1 MSVHTR
7 RIVVVGLGL
16 LAPLP
21 AAAGAQVPVTY
32 EVRFPNAVHHEAE
45 ITVTFADVP
54 AGALEVRMSRSSPGR
69 YALHEFAKNVY
80 AVSAE
85 DGSGRAL
92 KITRPDPYGWTVAGH
107 DGTVRFRYTL
117 FADRADGTYSAI
129 DATHAHLNM
138 PATFAWARGLEER
151 PIRITFHPPAGS
163 GWKAA
168 TQLVPTDQPM
178 TFTAPNLQY
187 FLDSP
192 TELSDFALREWTIAS
207 GGRTQTIRLAVHH
220 AGTDAD
226 VDRYA
231 EMARKVVA
239 EQIAVFGE
247 APTFDYGTYTFIADY
262 LPYASGDGMEH
273 RNSTILTSSGSLAA
287 NAAGLLGTL
296 SHEFFHAWNM
306 ERLRSRMLEPFD
318 FERANMSDELWF
330 GEGFTSYYDDLTI
343 KRAGLMDLDE
353 YARSIG
359 AVLNAVINSP
369 GRRYHSPVEMSRL
382 APFVD
387 AAVSLDPTNRANT
400 FLSYYTW
407 GTAIG
412 LGLDLT
418 LRTRFRGIT
427 LDDYMRA
434 LWQRHGK
441 PEVPYTLADLERALA
456 ELIGDAAFAADF
468 FDRYIRGR
476 DVPDYE
482 ALLARAGLLLRKAN
496 PGRPTLGQA
505 QIRYDG
511 GQAHLVSGTLVGT
524 PLYEA
529 GLDRGDR
536 IISLAGRPVRSDDDV
551 NAVLSAHT
559 PGDAVEIRYEQRGR
573 EVTATLR
580 LAEDPRLEVVTFER
594 AGRPV
599 SAEIR
604 RFREAWLGS
613 KAGTS

>member
-1 MSVHTR
+1 VA
-7 RIVVVGLGL
+7 VAFGL
-16 LAPLP
+16 LTLLP
-21 AAAGAQVPVTY
+21 AALGAQAPVTY

-45 ITVTFADVP
+45 ITVTFADLP
-54 AGALEVRMSRSSPGR
+54 PGPLEVRMSRSSPGR

-80 AVSAE
+80 SVSAE
-85 DGSGRAL
+85 DGRGRAL
-92 KITRPDPYGWTVAGH
+92 TIARPDPYGWTVAGH

-129 DATHAHLNM
+129 DLTHAHLNM
-138 PATFAWARGLEER
+138 PATFVWARGLEER

-168 TQLVPTDQPM
+168 TQLVPTDDPM

-192 TELSDFALREWTIAS
+192 TELSAFTLREWTITS

-220 AGTDAD
+220 AGTEED
-226 VDRYA
+226 VDRYT
-231 EMARKVVA
+231 EMAQKVVA

-247 APTFDYGTYTFIADY
+247 APAFDYGTYTFIADY

-273 RNSTILTSSGSLAA
+273 RNSTILTSSGSIAA

-434 LWQRHGK
+434 LWQRYGQ
-441 PEVPYTLADLERALA
+441 PEIPYTIADLERALA
-456 ELIGDAAFAADF
+456 EVTGDSAFAADF

-482 ALLARAGLLLRKAN
+482 ALLAHAGLLLRKAN
-496 PGRPTLGQA
+496 PGRPTLGQV

-511 GQAHLVSGTLVGT
+511 GQAYLVSGTLVGT

-551 NAVLSAHT
+551 NAVLAAHA
-559 PGDAVEIRYEQRGR
+559 PGDVVEIRYEQRGR

-580 LAEDPRLEVVTFER
+580 LAEDPRLEVVTYER

-599 SAEIR
+599 TAEIR

-613 KAGTS
+613 KAGAS

>member
-1 MSVHTR
+1 VSVHSR
-7 RIVVVGLGL
+7 RAVAVAFGL
-16 LAPLP
+16 LTLLP
-21 AAAGAQVPVTY
+21 AALGAQAPVTY

-45 ITVTFADVP
+45 ITVTFADLP
-54 AGALEVRMSRSSPGR
+54 PGPLEVRMSRSSPGR

-80 AVSAE
+80 SVSAE
-85 DGSGRAL
+85 DGRGRAL
-92 KITRPDPYGWTVAGH
+92 TIARPDPYGWTVAGH

-129 DATHAHLNM
+129 DLTHAHLNM
-138 PATFAWARGLEER
+138 PATFVWARGLEER

-168 TQLVPTDQPM
+168 TQLVPTDDPM

-192 TELSDFALREWTIAS
+192 TELSAFTLREWTITS

-220 AGTDAD
+220 AGTEED
-226 VDRYA
+226 VDRYT
-231 EMARKVVA
+231 EMAQKVVA

-247 APTFDYGTYTFIADY
+247 APAFDYGTYTFIADY

-273 RNSTILTSSGSLAA
+273 RNSTILTSSGSIAA

-353 YARSIG
+353 YARGIG

-434 LWQRHGK
+434 LWQRYGQ
-441 PEVPYTLADLERALA
+441 PEIPYTIADLERALA
-456 ELIGDAAFAADF
+456 EVTGDSAFAADF

-482 ALLARAGLLLRKAN
+482 ALLAHAGLLLRKAN

-511 GQAHLVSGTLVGT
+511 GQAYLVSGTLVGT

-551 NAVLSAHT
+551 NAVLAAHA
-559 PGDAVEIRYEQRGR
+559 PGDVVEIRYEQRGR

-580 LAEDPRLEVVTFER
+580 LAEDPRLEVVTYER

-599 SAEIR
+599 TAEIR

-613 KAGTS
+613 KAGAS

>member
-1 MSVHTR
+1 VSVHTR
-7 RIVVVGLGL
+7 RIVVAGLGL
-16 LAPLP
+16 LALLP
-21 AAAGAQVPVTY
+21 AAAGAQAPVTY

-80 AVSAE
+80 SVSAE

-92 KITRPDPYGWTVAGH
+92 EITRPDPYGWTVAGH

-138 PATFAWARGLEER
+138 PATFVWARGLEER

-192 TELSDFALREWTIAS
+192 TELSDFTLREWTIAS
-207 GGRTQTIRLAVHH
+207 AGRTQTIRLAVHH

-226 VDRYA
+226 VDRYTG
-231 EMARKVVA
+231 MAQKVVA

-247 APTFDYGTYTFIADY
+247 APAFDYGTYTFIADY

-273 RNSTILTSSGSLAA
+273 RNSTILTSSSSIAA

-296 SHEFFHAWNM
+296 SHEFFHVWNM

-343 KRAGLMDLDE
+343 KRAGLMDLDQ

-359 AVLNAVINSP
+359 GVLNAVINAP
-369 GRRYHSPVEMSRL
+369 GRRYHSPVEMSRQ

-387 AAVSLDPTNRANT
+387 AAVSVDPTNRANT

-407 GTAIG
+407 GPAIG

-434 LWQRHGK
+434 LWERHGK
-441 PEVPYTLADLERALA
+441 PEIPYTMADLERVLA
-456 ELIGDAAFAADF
+456 EVTGDAAFAADF

-482 ALLARAGLLLRKAN
+482 ALLAHAGLLLRKAN

-536 IISLAGRPVRSDDDV
+536 IIALAGRPVRSDDDV
-551 NAVLSAHT
+551 NAVLAAHS
-559 PGDAVEIRYEQRGR
+559 PGDVVEIRYEQRGR

>member
-1 MSVHTR
+1 VA
-7 RIVVVGLGL
+7 VAFGL
-16 LAPLP
+16 LTLLP
-21 AAAGAQVPVTY
+21 AALGAQAPVTY

-45 ITVTFADVP
+45 ITVTFADLP
-54 AGALEVRMSRSSPGR
+54 PGPLEVRMSRSSPGR

-80 AVSAE
+80 SVSAE
-85 DGSGRAL
+85 DGRGRAL
-92 KITRPDPYGWTVAGH
+92 TIARPDPYGWTVAGH

-129 DATHAHLNM
+129 DLTHAHLNM
-138 PATFAWARGLEER
+138 PATFVWARGLEER

-168 TQLVPTDQPM
+168 TQLVPTDDPM

-192 TELSDFALREWTIAS
+192 TELSAFTLREWTITS

-220 AGTDAD
+220 AGTEED
-226 VDRYA
+226 VDRYT
-231 EMARKVVA
+231 EMAQKVVA

-247 APTFDYGTYTFIADY
+247 APAFDYGTYTFIADY

-273 RNSTILTSSGSLAA
+273 RNSTILTSSGSIAA

-434 LWQRHGK
+434 LWQRYGQ
-441 PEVPYTLADLERALA
+441 PEIPYTIADLERALA
-456 ELIGDAAFAADF
+456 EVTGDSAFAADF

-482 ALLARAGLLLRKAN
+482 ALLAHAGLLLRKAN

-511 GQAHLVSGTLVGT
+511 GQAYLVSGTLVGT

-551 NAVLSAHT
+551 NAVLAAHA
-559 PGDAVEIRYEQRGR
+559 PGDVVEIRYEQRGR

-580 LAEDPRLEVVTFER
+580 LAEDPRLEVVTYER

-599 SAEIR
+599 TAEIR

-613 KAGTS
+613 KAGAS

>member
-330 GEGFTSYYDDLTI
+330 GEGFTSYYDDLAI

-353 YARSIG
+353 YARGIG
-359 AVLNAVINSP
+359 GVLNAVINAP
-369 GRRYHSPVEMSRL
+369 GRRYHSPVEMSQQ

-387 AAVSLDPTNRANT
+387 AAVSVDPTNRANT

>member
-1 MSVHTR
+1 MSVHSR
-7 RIVVVGLGL
+7 RAVAVAFGL
-16 LAPLP
+16 LTLLP
-21 AAAGAQVPVTY
+21 AALGAQAPVTY

-45 ITVTFADVP
+45 ITVTFADLP
-54 AGALEVRMSRSSPGR
+54 PGPLEVRMSRSSPGR

-80 AVSAE
+80 SVSAE
-85 DGSGRAL
+85 DGRGRAL
-92 KITRPDPYGWTVAGH
+92 TIARPDPYGWTVAGH

-129 DATHAHLNM
+129 DLTHAHLNM
-138 PATFAWARGLEER
+138 PATFVWARGLEER

-168 TQLVPTDQPM
+168 TQLVPTDDPM

-192 TELSDFALREWTIAS
+192 TELSAFTLREWTITS

-220 AGTDAD
+220 AGTEED
-226 VDRYA
+226 VDRYT
-231 EMARKVVA
+231 EMAQKVVA

-247 APTFDYGTYTFIADY
+247 APAFDYGTYTFIADY

-273 RNSTILTSSGSLAA
+273 RNSTILTSSGSIAA

-434 LWQRHGK
+434 LWQRYGQ
-441 PEVPYTLADLERALA
+441 PEIPYTIADLERALA
-456 ELIGDAAFAADF
+456 EVTGDSAFAADF

-482 ALLARAGLLLRKAN
+482 ALLAHAGLLLRKAN

-511 GQAHLVSGTLVGT
+511 GQAYLVSGTLVGT

-551 NAVLSAHT
+551 NAVLAAHA
-559 PGDAVEIRYEQRGR
+559 PGDVVEIRYEQRGR

-580 LAEDPRLEVVTFER
+580 LAEDPRLEVVTYER

-599 SAEIR
+599 TAEIR

-613 KAGTS
+613 KAGAS

>member
-1 MSVHTR
+1 M
-7 RIVVVGLGL
+7 
-16 LAPLP
+16 P
-21 AAAGAQVPVTY
+21 AALGAQAPVTY

-45 ITVTFADVP
+45 ITVTFADLP
-54 AGALEVRMSRSSPGR
+54 PGPLEVRMSRSSPGR

-80 AVSAE
+80 SVSAE
-85 DGSGRAL
+85 DGRGRAL
-92 KITRPDPYGWTVAGH
+92 TIARPDPYGWTVAGH

-129 DATHAHLNM
+129 DLTHAHLNM
-138 PATFAWARGLEER
+138 PATFVWARGLEER

-168 TQLVPTDQPM
+168 TQLVPTDDPM

-192 TELSDFALREWTIAS
+192 TELSAFTLREWTITS

-220 AGTDAD
+220 AGTEED
-226 VDRYA
+226 VDRYT
-231 EMARKVVA
+231 EMAQKVVA

-247 APTFDYGTYTFIADY
+247 APAFDYGTYTFIADY

-273 RNSTILTSSGSLAA
+273 RNSTILTSSGSIAA

-434 LWQRHGK
+434 LWQRYGQ
-441 PEVPYTLADLERALA
+441 PEIPYTIADLERALA
-456 ELIGDAAFAADF
+456 EVTGDSAFAADF

-482 ALLARAGLLLRKAN
+482 ALLAHAGLLLRKAN

-511 GQAHLVSGTLVGT
+511 GQAYLVSGTLVGT

-551 NAVLSAHT
+551 NAVLAAHA
-559 PGDAVEIRYEQRGR
+559 PGDVVEIRYEQRGR

-580 LAEDPRLEVVTFER
+580 LAEDPRLEVVTYER

-599 SAEIR
+599 TAEIR

-613 KAGTS
+613 KAGAS

>member
-7 RIVVVGLGL
+7 RIVVAGLGL
-16 LAPLP
+16 LALLP
-21 AAAGAQVPVTY
+21 AAAGAQAPVTY

-80 AVSAE
+80 SVSAE

-92 KITRPDPYGWTVAGH
+92 EITRPDPYGWTVAGH

-138 PATFAWARGLEER
+138 PATFVWARGLEER

-192 TELSDFALREWTIAS
+192 TELSDFTLREWTIAS
-207 GGRTQTIRLAVHH
+207 AGRTQTIRLAVHH

-226 VDRYA
+226 VDRYTG
-231 EMARKVVA
+231 MAQKVVA

-247 APTFDYGTYTFIADY
+247 APAFDYGTYTFIADY

-273 RNSTILTSSGSLAA
+273 RNSTILTSSSSIAA

-296 SHEFFHAWNM
+296 SHEFFHVWNM

-343 KRAGLMDLDE
+343 KRAGLMDLDQ

-359 AVLNAVINSP
+359 GVLNAVINAP
-369 GRRYHSPVEMSRL
+369 GRRYHSPVEMSRQ

-387 AAVSLDPTNRANT
+387 AAVSVDPTNRANT

-407 GTAIG
+407 GPAIG

-434 LWQRHGK
+434 LWERHGK
-441 PEVPYTLADLERALA
+441 PEIPYTMADLERVLA
-456 ELIGDAAFAADF
+456 EVTGDAAFAADF

-482 ALLARAGLLLRKAN
+482 ALLAHAGLLLRKAN

-536 IISLAGRPVRSDDDV
+536 IIALAGRPVRSDDDV
-551 NAVLSAHT
+551 NAVLAAHS
-559 PGDAVEIRYEQRGR
+559 PGDVVEIRYEQRGR

>member
-1 MSVHTR
+1 MSVQSR
-7 RIVVVGLGL
+7 RFVVAGLGL
-16 LAPLP
+16 LTLLPTALAAQAPV
-21 AAAGAQVPVTY
+21 AY

-45 ITVTFADVP
+45 ITVTFTDVP

-80 AVSAE
+80 GVSAE
-85 DGSGRAL
+85 DGSGRTL
-92 KITRPDPYGWTVAGH
+92 TITRPDPYGWTVTGH

-129 DATHAHLNM
+129 DLTHAHLNM
-138 PATFAWARGLEER
+138 PATFVWARGLEER

-168 TQLVPTDQPM
+168 TQLVPTDEPM

-192 TELSDFALREWTIAS
+192 TELSAFTLREWTITS

-220 AGTDAD
+220 AGTEED
-226 VDRYA
+226 VDRYT
-231 EMARKVVA
+231 EMAQKVVA

-247 APTFDYGTYTFIADY
+247 APAFDYGTYTFIADY

-273 RNSTILTSSGSLAA
+273 RNSTILTSSGSIAA

-400 FLSYYTW
+400 FISYYTW

-434 LWQRHGK
+434 LWQRYGQ
-441 PEVPYTLADLERALA
+441 PEIPYTIADLERALA
-456 ELIGDAAFAADF
+456 EVTGDSAFAADF

-482 ALLARAGLLLRKAN
+482 ALLAHAGLLLRKAN

-505 QIRYDG
+505 QIRYG
-511 GQAHLVSGTLVGT
+511 GGHAYLASGTLVGT

-536 IISLAGRPVRSDDDV
+536 IIALAGRPVRSDDDV
-551 NAVLSAHT
+551 NAVLAAHA
-559 PGDAVEIRYEQRGR
+559 PGDVVEIRYEQRGR

-580 LAEDPRLEVVTFER
+580 LAEDPRLEVVTYER

-599 SAEIR
+599 TAEIR

-613 KAGTS
+613 KAGAS

>member
-1 MSVHTR
+1 MSVHSR
-7 RIVVVGLGL
+7 RVVAVGLGL
-16 LAPLP
+16 LALLP
-21 AAAGAQVPVTY
+21 AAARAQAPVTY

-92 KITRPDPYGWTVAGH
+92 TITRPDPYGWTVAGH

-117 FADRADGTYSAI
+117 FADRADGTYAAV

-138 PATFAWARGLEER
+138 PATFAWARGLEAR

-168 TQLVPTDQPM
+168 TQLVPAGQPM
-178 TFTAPNLQY
+178 TFTAPDLQY

-192 TELSDFALREWTIAS
+192 TELSDFALREWTVAS

-220 AGTDAD
+220 AGSDAD

-231 EMARKVVA
+231 EMAQKVVA

-247 APTFDYGTYTFIADY
+247 APAFDHGTYTFIADY

-273 RNSTILTSSGSLAA
+273 RNSTILTSAGSIAS

-343 KRAGLMDLDE
+343 KRAGLMDLDA
-353 YARSIG
+353 YARGIG
-359 AVLNAVINSP
+359 GVLNAVINAP
-369 GRRYHSPVEMSRL
+369 GRRYHSPVEMSRQ

-387 AAVSLDPTNRANT
+387 AAVSVDPTNRANT

-418 LRTRFRGIT
+418 LRTRFQGIT

-434 LWQRHGK
+434 LWQRHGR
-441 PEVPYTLADLERALA
+441 PEVPYTMADLERALA
-456 ELIGDAAFAADF
+456 ELTGAPAFAAEF
-468 FDRYIRGR
+468 FGQYIRGR
-476 DVPDYE
+476 DVPDYQT
-482 ALLARAGLLLRKAN
+482 LLARAGLLLRKAN

-536 IISLAGRPVRSDDDV
+536 IIALDGRPVRSDDDV
-551 NAVLSAHT
+551 SAVLAAHA

-573 EVTATLR
+573 ERTATLR

-599 SAEIR
+599 TDEIR
-604 RFREAWLGS
+604 RFRDAWLGS

>member
-1 MSVHTR
+1 MSVHSR
-7 RIVVVGLGL
+7 RAVAVAFGL
-16 LAPLP
+16 LTLLP
-21 AAAGAQVPVTY
+21 AALGAQAPVTY

-45 ITVTFADVP
+45 ITVTFADLP
-54 AGALEVRMSRSSPGR
+54 PGPLEVRMSRSSPGR

-80 AVSAE
+80 SVSAE
-85 DGSGRAL
+85 DGRGRAL
-92 KITRPDPYGWTVAGH
+92 TIARPDPYGWTVAGH

-129 DATHAHLNM
+129 DLTHAHLNM
-138 PATFAWARGLEER
+138 PATFVWARGLEER

-168 TQLVPTDQPM
+168 TQLVPTDDPM

-192 TELSDFALREWTIAS
+192 TELSAFTLREWTITS

-220 AGTDAD
+220 AGTEED
-226 VDRYA
+226 VDRYTK
-231 EMARKVVA
+231 MAQKVVA

-247 APTFDYGTYTFIADY
+247 APAFDYGTYTFIADY

-273 RNSTILTSSGSLAA
+273 RNSTILTSSGSIAA

-434 LWQRHGK
+434 LWQRYGQ
-441 PEVPYTLADLERALA
+441 PEIPYTIADLERALA
-456 ELIGDAAFAADF
+456 EVTGDSAFAADF

-482 ALLARAGLLLRKAN
+482 ALLAHAGLLLRKAN

-511 GQAHLVSGTLVGT
+511 GQAYLVSGTLVGT

-551 NAVLSAHT
+551 NAVLAAHA
-559 PGDAVEIRYEQRGR
+559 PGDVVEIRYEQRGR

-580 LAEDPRLEVVTFER
+580 LAEDPRLEVVTYER

-599 SAEIR
+599 TAEIR

-613 KAGTS
+613 KAGAS

>member
-1 MSVHTR
+1 
-7 RIVVVGLGL
+7 
-16 LAPLP
+16 
-21 AAAGAQVPVTY
+21 
-32 EVRFPNAVHHEAE
+32 
-45 ITVTFADVP
+45 
-54 AGALEVRMSRSSPGR
+54 
-69 YALHEFAKNVY
+69 
-80 AVSAE
+80 
-85 DGSGRAL
+85 
-92 KITRPDPYGWTVAGH
+92 
-107 DGTVRFRYTL
+107 
-117 FADRADGTYSAI
+117 
-129 DATHAHLNM
+129 
-138 PATFAWARGLEER
+138 
-151 PIRITFHPPAGS
+151 
-163 GWKAA
+163 
-168 TQLVPTDQPM
+168 
-178 TFTAPNLQY
+178 
-187 FLDSP
+187 
-192 TELSDFALREWTIAS
+192 
-207 GGRTQTIRLAVHH
+207 
-220 AGTDAD
+220 
-226 VDRYA
+226 
-231 EMARKVVA
+231 
-239 EQIAVFGE
+239 
-247 APTFDYGTYTFIADY
+247 
-262 LPYASGDGMEH
+262 
-273 RNSTILTSSGSLAA
+273 
-287 NAAGLLGTL
+287 
-296 SHEFFHAWNM
+296 
-306 ERLRSRMLEPFD
+306 MLEPFD

-434 LWQRHGK
+434 LWQRYGQ
-441 PEVPYTLADLERALA
+441 PEIPYTIADLERALA
-456 ELIGDAAFAADF
+456 EVTGDSAFAADF

-482 ALLARAGLLLRKAN
+482 ALLAHAGLLLRKAN

-511 GQAHLVSGTLVGT
+511 GQAYLVSGTLVGT

-551 NAVLSAHT
+551 NAV
-559 PGDAVEIRYEQRGR
+559 R
-573 EVTATLR
+573 EGHAPVTAWRRVSSLP
-580 LAEDPRLEVVTFER
+580 AAAGSSSPRRRSPPGPRRSTASARTGRWSGSR
-594 AGRPV
+594 AAARSRRTGRTS
-599 SAEIR
+599 SA
-604 RFREAWLGS
+604 
-613 KAGTS
+613 

>member
-7 RIVVVGLGL
+7 RITAVGLGL
-16 LAPLP
+16 LALLP
-21 AAAGAQVPVTY
+21 AAAGAQAPVMY

-69 YALHEFAKNVY
+69 YALHEFPKNVY

-92 KITRPDPYGWTVAGH
+92 TITRPDPYGWTVAGH

-117 FADRADGTYSAI
+117 FADRVDGTYSAV
-129 DATHAHLNM
+129 DLTHAHLNM

-151 PIRITFHPPAGS
+151 PIRVTFHPPAGS

-178 TFTAPNLQY
+178 TFTAPDLQY

-192 TELSDFALREWTIAS
+192 TELSDYTLREWTVAS
-207 GGRTQTIRLAVHH
+207 GGRTQTIQLAVHH

-247 APTFDYGTYTFIADY
+247 PPAFDHGTYTFIADY

-273 RNSTILTSSGSLAA
+273 RNSTILTSSGSIAA

-343 KRAGLMDLDE
+343 KRADLMSLDE
-353 YARSIG
+353 YARGIG
-359 AVLNAVINSP
+359 AVLNAVINAP
-369 GRRYHSPVEMSRL
+369 GRRYHSPIEMSRQ

-387 AAVSLDPTNRANT
+387 AAVSVDPTNRANT

-434 LWQRHGK
+434 LWQQYGK
-441 PEVPYTLADLERALA
+441 PEVPYTMADLERALA
-456 ELIGDAAFAADF
+456 ELTGDAAFAADF

-482 ALLARAGLLLRKAN
+482 ALLAHAGLLLRKAN

-511 GQAHLVSGTLVGT
+511 GQAHLVSGTLIGT

-536 IISLAGRPVRSDDDV
+536 IIALAGRPVRSDDDV
-551 NAVLSAHT
+551 NAVLAAHA

-573 EVTATLR
+573 EHTATLR

-599 SAEIR
+599 SAEMR

>member
-1 MSVHTR
+1 M
-7 RIVVVGLGL
+7 VGFGL
-16 LAPLP
+16 LALLP
-21 AAAGAQVPVTY
+21 ATAGAQAPVTY

-85 DGSGRAL
+85 DGSGRKLA
-92 KITRPDPYGWTVAGH
+92 ITRPDPYGWTVAGH
-107 DGTVRFRYTL
+107 NGTVRFRYTL
-117 FADRADGTYSAI
+117 FADRVDGTYAAV

-138 PATFAWARGLEER
+138 PATFAWARGLETR
-151 PIRITFHPPAGS
+151 PIRVTFHPPAGS

-168 TQLVPTDQPM
+168 TQLVPTDRPM
-178 TFTAPNLQY
+178 TFTAPDLQY

-192 TELSDFALREWTIAS
+192 TELSDFALREWTVAS
-207 GGRTQTIRLAVHH
+207 GGRPQTIRLAVHH
-220 AGTDAD
+220 AGTDAE

-247 APTFDYGTYTFIADY
+247 APAFDHGTYTFIADY

-273 RNSTILTSSGSLAA
+273 RNSTILTSSGSLAS

-343 KRAGLMDLDE
+343 KRAGLMSLDE
-353 YARSIG
+353 YARGIG
-359 AVLNAVINSP
+359 GVLNSVINAP
-369 GRRYHSPVEMSRL
+369 GRRYHSAVEMSQQ

-387 AAVSLDPTNRANT
+387 AAVSVDPTNRANT

-418 LRTRFRGIT
+418 LRTRFRGVT

-441 PEVPYTLADLERALA
+441 PERPYTLADLERALA
-456 ELIGDAAFAADF
+456 ELTGDAAFAADF
-468 FDRYIRGR
+468 FGRYIRGR

-482 ALLARAGLLLRKAN
+482 ALLAQAGLLLRKAN

-536 IISLAGRPVRSDDDV
+536 IIALAGRPVRSDDDV
-551 NAVLSAHT
+551 NAVLAAHA

-573 EVTATLR
+573 KHTATLR